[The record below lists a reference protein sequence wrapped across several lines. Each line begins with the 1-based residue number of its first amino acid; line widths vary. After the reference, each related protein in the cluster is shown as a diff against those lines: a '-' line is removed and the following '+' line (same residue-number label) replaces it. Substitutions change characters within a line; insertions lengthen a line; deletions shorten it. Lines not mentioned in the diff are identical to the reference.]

1 MELTSIKSIDISIVI
16 PSNKPHGITK
26 SYPYEIHGRRDTQ
39 DGVIGTRTTEGATS
53 EQSARFKKKNKPNQY
68 VEPKYPSGKSPTT
81 NQERFEIFEY
91 LKRRHGSV
99 MTPQ

>member
-53 EQSARFKKKNKPNQY
+53 ERSARFKKKNKPNQC
-68 VEPKYPSGKSPTT
+68 VEPKYPSGKS
-81 NQERFEIFEY
+81 
-91 LKRRHGSV
+91 RRPIRSGLRHLGTSNDAKV
-99 MTPQ
+99 AS